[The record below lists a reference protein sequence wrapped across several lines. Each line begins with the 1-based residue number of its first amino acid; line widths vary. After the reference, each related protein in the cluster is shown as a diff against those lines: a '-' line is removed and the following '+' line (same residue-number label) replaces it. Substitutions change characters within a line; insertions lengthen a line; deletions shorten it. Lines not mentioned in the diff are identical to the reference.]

1 MIKSKDDLMELIKS
15 RLPEDMSDEDISF
28 LEDITDTVNDF
39 ESRAKDNTD
48 WKARYEENDNAWK
61 KKYAD
66 RFFNNEDDSD
76 DDNSGNDDDYV
87 APKTFD
93 ELFTVKGV

>member
-39 ESRAKDNTD
+39 ESRAKDSTD
-48 WKARYEENDNAWK
+48 WKAKYEENDKEWK
-61 KKYAD
+61 KKYTD

-76 DDNSGNDDDYV
+76 DDNLGNDDEYV

>member
-15 RLPEDMSDEDISF
+15 RLPEDMSDDDISF

-39 ESRAKDNTD
+39 ESRAKDSTD
-48 WKARYEENDNAWK
+48 WKAKYEENDSAWK
-61 KKYAD
+61 KKYTE
-66 RFFNNEDDSD
+66 RFFNKEDEND
-76 DDNSGNDDDYV
+76 DDNDNDNDDYV